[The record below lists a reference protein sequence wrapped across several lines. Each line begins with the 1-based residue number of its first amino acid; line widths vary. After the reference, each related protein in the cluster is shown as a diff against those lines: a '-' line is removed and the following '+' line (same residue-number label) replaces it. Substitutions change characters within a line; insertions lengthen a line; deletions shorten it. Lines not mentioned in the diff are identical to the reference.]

1 MFLLVTSSAL
11 TNYWGYLLSPAKK
24 LLLWCV
30 LELRSGV
37 AFYDGTPVLALVSKF
52 KADIQIHSVEKDAQ
66 HGFHSNT
73 TPRYHE
79 ASTCLPVKELAVSDS
94 LAREQNE

>member
-11 TNYWGYLLSPAKK
+11 IKLWVYLLWPAEK
-24 LLLWCV
+24 LLRWCV

-37 AFYDGTPVLALVSKF
+37 AFYDGTPTPALVSKF
-52 KADIQIHSVEKDAQ
+52 KADIQIHPVEKDVQ
-66 HGFHSNT
+66 HGFHNNT

-79 ASTCLPVKELAVSDS
+79 AVSYLPVKDS
-94 LAREQNE
+94 AGS